1 MSVLLADWQP
11 FHTIA
16 LTGVV
21 GLSIVVIC
29 LIEAW
34 QQSKKVQAD
43 GALKRELLDRGLSAA
58 DVERLVQLPK
68 EPARLAHKLGRSL
81 AYLGTAP
88 PSQMEEI
95 LTAFRDADLATRQTL
110 VRLVEGMVNELD
122 EVTEND
128 AARIVAAV
136 RGLCGSRSAE
146 SGRRSELVQDIG

>member
-1 MSVLLADWQP
+1 MGKRRVQSWLPLFPDRRRSVMSVLLADWQP

-21 GLSIVVIC
+21 GLSIVIIC

-43 GALKRELLDRGLSAA
+43 AALKRELLDRGLSAA

-68 EPARLAHKLGRSL
+68 DPPTRLAHKLGKSL
-81 AYLGTAP
+81 AYLTPAQPG
-88 PSQMEEI
+88 QIEEV
-95 LTAFRDADLATRQTL
+95 LAAFREADLATRQTL
-110 VRLVEGMVNELD
+110 VRLVDGMVNELD

-128 AARIVAAV
+128 AARIVA
-136 RGLCGSRSAE
+136 
-146 SGRRSELVQDIG
+146 